1 MSIST
6 PNAISTPST
15 SPTILADFLYDLFES
30 IPSSDI
36 PKRTLL

>member
-15 SPTILADFLYDLFES
+15 SPTITTDALMAG
-30 IPSSDI
+30 SSD
-36 PKRTLL
+36 RCNT